1 MTRLLGAALIATMC
15 GCVAVR
21 AQDQP
26 AGSAQFEVVSIKRNI
41 SDTTGGGMRSLPD
54 GTSVMTNQSIRSI
67 ILAASPVPAREVEG
81 LPDWVNTERYDIT
94 LKPPAGAAREQRGEM
109 MRNMF
114 VERMKLQAHVEERER
129 DVFALVVARS
139 DGRLGPQ
146 LKPSTLDCSPRPP
159 GTAPPPPPSFD
170 PKDATGRCGGLFG
183 QGTIVSGGIALDSLV
198 LSISGLAG
206 RQVLNRTALKG
217 FYALTLRWAEPRRP
231 GASPDAALDENLPDF
246 FTALQEQLGLK
257 LQAEKARMPI
267 FIVDH
272 IERPT
277 EN

>member
-1 MTRLLGAALIATMC
+1 MTRLLHATLVAAVC
-15 GCVAVR
+15 GCFAIS
-21 AQDQP
+21 AQDRP
-26 AGSAQFEVVSIKRNI
+26 AGPAQFEVVSIKRNI
-41 SDTTGGGMRSLPD
+41 SGTTSGGIRSVPD
-54 GTSVMTNQSIRSI
+54 GTTVMTNQPIRSI
-67 ILAASPVPAREVEG
+67 IQAASPVPVREVEG
-81 LPDWVNTERYDIT
+81 LPDWVNSERYDVT
-94 LKPPAGAAREQRGEM
+94 LKPPAGAAREERGEM

-114 VERMKLQAHVEERER
+114 VERMKLQAHVEERDR
-129 DVFALVVARS
+129 DVFGLVVARS
-139 DGRLGPQ
+139 DGRLGSQ

-159 GTAPPPPPSFD
+159 GAAPPPPPSFD

-183 QGTIVSGGIALDSLV
+183 QGTIVSGGMALDSLV

-206 RQVLNRTALKG
+206 RQVLNRTGLKG

-257 LQAEKARMPI
+257 LLPEKAQMPV

-277 EN
+277 DN